1 MHPSLSARQLTQAN
15 FSAFYANTL
24 CNWHSALAYDRSD
37 PRVRR
42 YHLRNELSRGFIPKK
57 LEVLE
62 LTVPPRMFLLSNPVR
77 FISNKQLKL
86 FLKHM
91 KRELKPEEHE
101 EIVSAVAAGDRIKAK
116 NIYLSATEGNLTD
129 AQNYLRML
137 SAKAEVAESERFV
150 EKSG

>member
-1 MHPSLSARQLTQAN
+1 M
-15 FSAFYANTL
+15 
-24 CNWHSALAYDRSD
+24 
-37 PRVRR
+37 
-42 YHLRNELSRGFIPKK
+42 
-57 LEVLE
+57 
-62 LTVPPRMFLLSNPVR
+62 TVPPRMFLLSNPVR

-86 FLKHM
+86 FKIPETLKHM

-129 AQNYLRML
+129 AQNYLRTL